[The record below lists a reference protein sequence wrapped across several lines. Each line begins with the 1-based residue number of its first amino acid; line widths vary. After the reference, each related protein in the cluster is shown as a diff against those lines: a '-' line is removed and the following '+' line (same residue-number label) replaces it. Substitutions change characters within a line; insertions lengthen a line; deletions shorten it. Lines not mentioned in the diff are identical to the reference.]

1 MAIHKGQGYTIEW
14 DADKVLK
21 RADAVLEVT
30 SRKVAFLVK
39 RDAIRYLMKLKG
51 FTGNMARQIKVHVSR
66 YKGGG
71 YYIIAQGSKDW
82 HPPYY
87 AAFLELGHYS
97 SVYGT
102 YKRKGRG
109 GLKGI
114 SPVYVPAEPFMRTAR
129 KQNLRKAQ
137 RMYQDAIDKL

>member
-87 AAFLELGHYS
+87 ASFLELGTWKS
-97 SVYGT
+97 EG
-102 YKRKGRG
+102 K
-109 GLKGI
+109 
-114 SPVYVPAEPFMRTAR
+114 PFMRTAR